1 MVPSKQGNFP
11 HEESKDTSRDKV
23 LSITL
28 NEFVHSGLGDEW
40 KCIIEEESEEISIEL
55 TADTPLET
63 VVRQLVEDRKQ
74 LIQLLRH
81 LYSKYGVSS
90 GRANRRMGTR
100 LYPRRTNG
108 KQEAQLSKRRAR
120 RAAIAKQLD
129 EKRQDTNHNE
139 KPHETHEDVEQ

>member
-1 MVPSKQGNFP
+1 M
-11 HEESKDTSRDKV
+11 
-23 LSITL
+23 
-28 NEFVHSGLGDEW
+28 
-40 KCIIEEESEEISIEL
+40 
-55 TADTPLET
+55 
-63 VVRQLVEDRKQ
+63 RQLVEDRKQ

-139 KPHETHEDVEQ
+139 KPHETHEDVEQQDAEQQDEGHQDSKQENVLSETDILSVISMITDARKNTDPTTPS